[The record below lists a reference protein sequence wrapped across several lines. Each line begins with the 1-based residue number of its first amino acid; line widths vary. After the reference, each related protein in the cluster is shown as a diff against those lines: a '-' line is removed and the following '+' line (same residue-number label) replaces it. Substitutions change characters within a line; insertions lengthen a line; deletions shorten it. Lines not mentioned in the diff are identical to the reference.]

1 MERGGEGEG
10 REVGRGKGRE
20 GEYIML
26 FQDDIQHENIAI
38 VKNCAFIFQL
48 VYILSP
54 HLPED

>member
-1 MERGGEGEG
+1 M
-10 REVGRGKGRE
+10 GRGKGRE